1 MNWNISAMDCRV
13 QEGQYQ
19 DVVITVHWQCTDTQ
33 EIDGKEYSGRV
44 YSTCS
49 LPAPEGSFIAYN
61 DLTQDIV
68 LGWIWANG
76 VDQAATE
83 VLASQSSG
91 MPEPESAPL
100 QPLPLQTDPLR

>member
-49 LPAPEGSFIAYN
+49 LPAPEGSFTPY
-61 DLTQDIV
+61 DQLTQQQV

-83 VLASQSSG
+83 AAVEAQIQAQAHPVVTS
-91 MPEPESAPL
+91 P
-100 QPLPLQTDPLR
+100 PLPWAA

>member
-1 MNWNISAMDCRV
+1 MNWNISSMDCRV

-33 EIDGKEYSGRV
+33 TIDGKEYSGRV

-49 LPAPEGSFIAYN
+49 LPAPEGSFTPY
-61 DLTQDIV
+61 DQLTQQQV

-83 VLASQSSG
+83 AAVEAQIQAQAF
-91 MPEPESAPL
+91 PTIVTP
-100 QPLPLQTDPLR
+100 QLPWAA

>member
-1 MNWNISAMDCRV
+1 MNWNISAMDCYV
-13 QEGQYQ
+13 QQGEYQ
-19 DVVITVHWQCTDTQ
+19 DCVYCVHWQCTDTQ
-33 EIDGKEYSGRV
+33 VIDGKEYLGRV

-76 VDQAATE
+76 VDKAATE
-83 VLASQSSG
+83 AAVEAQIQAQAN
-91 MPEPESAPL
+91 PVTVTP
-100 QPLPLQTDPLR
+100 PLPWAA

>member
-13 QEGQYQ
+13 QEGEYQ

-49 LPAPEGSFIAYN
+49 LPAPEGSFTPY
-61 DLTQDIV
+61 DQLTQQQV

-76 VDQAATE
+76 IDRAATE
-83 VLASQSSG
+83 AAVNAQIQAQAF
-91 MPEPESAPL
+91 PTIVTP
-100 QPLPLQTDPLR
+100 QLPWLPQAA